1 MAGKITVVG
10 LGAGDM
16 NQLTLGVYKRLTQAE
31 VLYVRTKD
39 HPLIEDLKKEIA
51 EMHFFD
57 EVYEKHDQFEDVYEE
72 IVERLFEE
80 AKQRDVLYAVPG
92 HPFVAEKTVQLLLER
107 RGAHQADVVVEGGHS
122 FIDATLNALQI
133 DPIDGFQFVDAV
145 RFSADE
151 VELRHHLIIC
161 QVYDQMTASEV
172 KLTLMEKLPDD
183 YEVVIVTAA
192 GSSMQDIRTVPLYE
206 LDRSVGINNLTS
218 VYVPP
223 VKDEEVLYKEFS
235 MFRSVIRKLRGPDG
249 CPWDRKQTHESL
261 KKYLI
266 EECYEVLEA
275 IDEEDPDHLVEELG
289 DVMLQVLLHAQ
300 IGEDDGLFKIDD
312 VIRGITAKMIRRHP
326 HVFGEVSVRDEAD
339 VMVNWE
345 EIKKQEKQADDPS
358 LLDDIPKPLPALSK
372 ANKLQKKAAKTGFD
386 WSNVQDIWDKV
397 HEEMKEFSSE
407 ISEAEQSSKKMKEE
421 FGDLLFAL
429 VNIGRFYKIEPEE
442 ALAMTNAKFYR
453 RFTHI
458 EQSAKRMG
466 KDLESMTL
474 EEMDELWNEAKDI
487 ERS

>member
-51 EMHFFD
+51 EIYFFD

-183 YEVVIVTAA
+183 YEIVIVTAA

-223 VKDEEVLYKEFS
+223 VKEEEVLYQEFS

-300 IGEDDGLFKIDD
+300 IGEDDGFFSIDD

-345 EIKKQEKQADDPS
+345 EIKKQEKQADDQS

-397 HEEMKEFSSE
+397 QEEMKEFSSE
-407 ISEAEQSSKKMKEE
+407 ISEAEQNSKKMKEE
-421 FGDLLFAL
+421 FGDLLFAF

-474 EEMDELWNEAKDI
+474 EEMDELWDEAKDI

>member
-1 MAGKITVVG
+1 M
-10 LGAGDM
+10 
-16 NQLTLGVYKRLTQAE
+16 
-31 VLYVRTKD
+31 
-39 HPLIEDLKKEIA
+39 
-51 EMHFFD
+51 
-57 EVYEKHDQFEDVYEE
+57 
-72 IVERLFEE
+72 
-80 AKQRDVLYAVPG
+80 
-92 HPFVAEKTVQLLLER
+92 
-107 RGAHQADVVVEGGHS
+107 
-122 FIDATLNALQI
+122 
-133 DPIDGFQFVDAV
+133 
-145 RFSADE
+145 
-151 VELRHHLIIC
+151 
-161 QVYDQMTASEV
+161 
-172 KLTLMEKLPDD
+172 
-183 YEVVIVTAA
+183 
-192 GSSMQDIRTVPLYE
+192 
-206 LDRSVGINNLTS
+206 
-218 VYVPP
+218 
-223 VKDEEVLYKEFS
+223 
-235 MFRSVIRKLRGPDG
+235 
-249 CPWDRKQTHESL
+249 
-261 KKYLI
+261 
-266 EECYEVLEA
+266 LEA

-300 IGEDDGLFKIDD
+300 IGEDDGLFTIDD
-312 VIRGITAKMIRRHP
+312 VIHGITAKMIRRHP

-345 EIKKQEKQADDPS
+345 EIKKQEKQADDSS

-397 HEEMKEFSSE
+397 QEEMKEFSSE
-407 ISEAEQSSKKMKEE
+407 ISEAEQNSKKMKEE

-474 EEMDELWNEAKDI
+474 EEMDDLWNEAKDI

>member
-1 MAGKITVVG
+1 
-10 LGAGDM
+10 
-16 NQLTLGVYKRLTQAE
+16 
-31 VLYVRTKD
+31 
-39 HPLIEDLKKEIA
+39 
-51 EMHFFD
+51 
-57 EVYEKHDQFEDVYEE
+57 
-72 IVERLFEE
+72 
-80 AKQRDVLYAVPG
+80 
-92 HPFVAEKTVQLLLER
+92 
-107 RGAHQADVVVEGGHS
+107 
-122 FIDATLNALQI
+122 
-133 DPIDGFQFVDAV
+133 
-145 RFSADE
+145 
-151 VELRHHLIIC
+151 
-161 QVYDQMTASEV
+161 
-172 KLTLMEKLPDD
+172 
-183 YEVVIVTAA
+183 
-192 GSSMQDIRTVPLYE
+192 
-206 LDRSVGINNLTS
+206 
-218 VYVPP
+218 
-223 VKDEEVLYKEFS
+223 
-235 MFRSVIRKLRGPDG
+235 
-249 CPWDRKQTHESL
+249 
-261 KKYLI
+261 
-266 EECYEVLEA
+266 VLEA
-275 IDEEDPDHLVEELG
+275 IDEEDPDHLVEESR

-300 IGEDDGLFKIDD
+300 IGEDDGLFTIDD

>member
-1 MAGKITVVG
+1 M
-10 LGAGDM
+10 
-16 NQLTLGVYKRLTQAE
+16 
-31 VLYVRTKD
+31 
-39 HPLIEDLKKEIA
+39 
-51 EMHFFD
+51 
-57 EVYEKHDQFEDVYEE
+57 
-72 IVERLFEE
+72 
-80 AKQRDVLYAVPG
+80 
-92 HPFVAEKTVQLLLER
+92 
-107 RGAHQADVVVEGGHS
+107 
-122 FIDATLNALQI
+122 
-133 DPIDGFQFVDAV
+133 
-145 RFSADE
+145 
-151 VELRHHLIIC
+151 
-161 QVYDQMTASEV
+161 
-172 KLTLMEKLPDD
+172 
-183 YEVVIVTAA
+183 
-192 GSSMQDIRTVPLYE
+192 
-206 LDRSVGINNLTS
+206 
-218 VYVPP
+218 
-223 VKDEEVLYKEFS
+223 
-235 MFRSVIRKLRGPDG
+235 
-249 CPWDRKQTHESL
+249 
-261 KKYLI
+261 
-266 EECYEVLEA
+266 LEA

-300 IGEDDGLFKIDD
+300 IGEDDGLFTIDD

>member
-1 MAGKITVVG
+1 M
-10 LGAGDM
+10 
-16 NQLTLGVYKRLTQAE
+16 
-31 VLYVRTKD
+31 
-39 HPLIEDLKKEIA
+39 
-51 EMHFFD
+51 
-57 EVYEKHDQFEDVYEE
+57 
-72 IVERLFEE
+72 
-80 AKQRDVLYAVPG
+80 
-92 HPFVAEKTVQLLLER
+92 
-107 RGAHQADVVVEGGHS
+107 
-122 FIDATLNALQI
+122 
-133 DPIDGFQFVDAV
+133 
-145 RFSADE
+145 
-151 VELRHHLIIC
+151 
-161 QVYDQMTASEV
+161 
-172 KLTLMEKLPDD
+172 
-183 YEVVIVTAA
+183 
-192 GSSMQDIRTVPLYE
+192 
-206 LDRSVGINNLTS
+206 
-218 VYVPP
+218 
-223 VKDEEVLYKEFS
+223 
-235 MFRSVIRKLRGPDG
+235 
-249 CPWDRKQTHESL
+249 
-261 KKYLI
+261 
-266 EECYEVLEA
+266 LEA

-289 DVMLQVLLHAQ
+289 DVLLQVLLHAQ
-300 IGEDDGLFKIDD
+300 IGEDDGLFTIDD

>member
-1 MAGKITVVG
+1 
-10 LGAGDM
+10 
-16 NQLTLGVYKRLTQAE
+16 
-31 VLYVRTKD
+31 
-39 HPLIEDLKKEIA
+39 
-51 EMHFFD
+51 
-57 EVYEKHDQFEDVYEE
+57 
-72 IVERLFEE
+72 
-80 AKQRDVLYAVPG
+80 
-92 HPFVAEKTVQLLLER
+92 
-107 RGAHQADVVVEGGHS
+107 
-122 FIDATLNALQI
+122 
-133 DPIDGFQFVDAV
+133 
-145 RFSADE
+145 
-151 VELRHHLIIC
+151 
-161 QVYDQMTASEV
+161 
-172 KLTLMEKLPDD
+172 
-183 YEVVIVTAA
+183 
-192 GSSMQDIRTVPLYE
+192 
-206 LDRSVGINNLTS
+206 
-218 VYVPP
+218 
-223 VKDEEVLYKEFS
+223 

-300 IGEDDGLFKIDD
+300 IGEDDGLFTIDD

-345 EIKKQEKQADDPS
+345 EIKKQEKQADDKS

-397 HEEMKEFSSE
+397 QEEMKEFSSE
-407 ISEAEQSSKKMKEE
+407 ISEAEQHSKKMKEE

-453 RFTHI
+453 RFTYI

-474 EEMDELWNEAKDI
+474 EEMDELWNEAKGI

>member
-1 MAGKITVVG
+1 
-10 LGAGDM
+10 
-16 NQLTLGVYKRLTQAE
+16 
-31 VLYVRTKD
+31 
-39 HPLIEDLKKEIA
+39 
-51 EMHFFD
+51 
-57 EVYEKHDQFEDVYEE
+57 
-72 IVERLFEE
+72 
-80 AKQRDVLYAVPG
+80 
-92 HPFVAEKTVQLLLER
+92 
-107 RGAHQADVVVEGGHS
+107 
-122 FIDATLNALQI
+122 
-133 DPIDGFQFVDAV
+133 
-145 RFSADE
+145 
-151 VELRHHLIIC
+151 
-161 QVYDQMTASEV
+161 
-172 KLTLMEKLPDD
+172 
-183 YEVVIVTAA
+183 
-192 GSSMQDIRTVPLYE
+192 
-206 LDRSVGINNLTS
+206 
-218 VYVPP
+218 
-223 VKDEEVLYKEFS
+223 
-235 MFRSVIRKLRGPDG
+235 
-249 CPWDRKQTHESL
+249 
-261 KKYLI
+261 
-266 EECYEVLEA
+266 VLEA

-300 IGEDDGLFKIDD
+300 IGEDDGLFTIDD